1 MTRFRNSTILAGL
14 PVCIAMGVAMPALA
28 QEAEPAEAAPV
39 QLETVVIT
47 ATGTAQ
53 TLPDAPATISVIDGD
68 EIASKPYAT
77 VADVLRGV
85 PGVIVSAPSGRSGS
99 ETISIRGLG
108 ESYVLTLVDG
118 RPIGNSQEATYN
130 GYGSGLAMSYLPP
143 PSAIERIEVIRGPM
157 SSLYGTA
164 ASGGVINIITK
175 PVADAWTGSMTLG
188 YSKYKHSDA
197 GDANEGRFY
206 ISGPL
211 LQDRLGLS
219 LFGARHDRQKDEMI
233 VSGRGGDTVQSQ
245 DIERKALGARLTWAI
260 DEIQNLKFD
269 TAYSSQETT
278 STPVG
283 GEPGGIRV
291 KRMNYGLSHDI
302 TWGNDY
308 RTDSFLTHED
318 VDFENGSNV
327 SGYKLLNL
335 KSKTSL
341 SLGRHDLTV
350 GIDYRDET
358 TRHSPNRVSVNP
370 KMSRWNWALFGEDSF
385 HLTDDL
391 TLTFGLRYDDN
402 ERYGS
407 QITPRAYAVWHANPA
422 LTLKGGVSGGYKTPT
437 LKQADS
443 NIFEPSGGDGRARDQ
458 GNTNLKPEEST
469 NYEIGAIWETQ
480 NGVQLGLTAYH
491 TRFKNKITT
500 ETICAHD
507 TPEPGLPTDC
517 GMNGP
522 GDPIKWINQYVNRDA
537 AELNGIEATVDFAW
551 REVDVSFNYTYADSK
566 ITKGEDKGAAFN
578 NSPLHVAN
586 LALDWQA
593 TDTLSLWTN
602 MQYRSSTTDSGNNF
616 IREHAIVDLGL
627 DYDFTPN
634 VMGSLAV
641 YNIDDQTFGN
651 TGYNDGRRFYMGLT
665 STF

>member
-1 MTRFRNSTILAGL
+1 MLGTAG
-14 PVCIAMGVAMPALA
+14 PVLA
-28 QEAEPAEAAPV
+28 QEPPPVDETAV

-53 TLPDAPATISVIDGD
+53 TLPDAPATISVIQGD

-77 VADVLRGV
+77 VADVLRTV
-85 PGVIVSAPSGRSGS
+85 PGVIVSAPSSRSGS

-130 GYGSGLAMSYLPP
+130 GFGSGLAMSYLPP

-175 PVADAWTGSMTLG
+175 PVADVWGGSLTMGT
-188 YSKYKHSDA
+188 SKYKHSGA
-197 GDANEGRFY
+197 GHTNEGRFY
-206 ISGPL
+206 LSGPL

-219 LFGARHDRQKDEMI
+219 LFGSRHDRQKDEMI
-233 VSGRGGDTVQSQ
+233 VSGRGGTSLQSQ
-245 DIERKALGARLTWAI
+245 DIERKSLGGRLSWTI
-260 DEIQNLKFD
+260 DESQNLHFD
-269 TAYSSQETT
+269 TTYSSQETVNAT
-278 STPVG
+278 AGS
-283 GEPGGIRV
+283 EPGGIRV
-291 KRMNYGLSHDI
+291 KRMNYGLMHDI
-302 TWGNDY
+302 HWGDNY
-308 RTDSFLTHED
+308 RTDSFLTYED
-318 VDFENGSNV
+318 VDFDNSSNV
-327 SGYKLLNL
+327 SGYQMLNL
-335 KSKTSL
+335 NSKTSM

-350 GIDYRDET
+350 GVDYRDET
-358 TRHSPNRVSVNP
+358 TRHDPDRVSVDP
-370 KMSRWNWALFGEDSF
+370 KMSRWNWALFGEDNF

-391 TLTFGLRYDDN
+391 TLTLGLRYDNN

-407 QITPRAYAVWHANPA
+407 HITPRAYAVWHANPA

-458 GNTNLKPEEST
+458 GNTDLKPEEST
-469 NYEIGAIWETQ
+469 NYEIGAIWESQ
-480 NGVQLGLTAYH
+480 GGVQLGLTAYH

-522 GDPIKWINQYVNRDA
+522 GDPIKWINQYVNRDE
-537 AELNGIEATVDFAW
+537 AELNGIEATVDYAF
-551 REVDVSFNYTYADSK
+551 RDVDLSFNYTYADSK
-566 ITKGEDKGAAFN
+566 ITRGENEGAAFN
-578 NSPLHVAN
+578 NSPLHVVN

-593 TDTLSLWTN
+593 SEALSVWTN
-602 MQYRSSTTDSGNNF
+602 VQYRSSTTDSGSNF

-627 DYDFTPN
+627 DYEFTPN

-641 YNIDDQTFGN
+641 YNLDDQTFGT

-665 STF
+665 SIF